1 MGDAPSGRPRVAGLV
16 ERTLDAVS
24 VELDPG
30 SGQIDERRAVAV
42 PGPGSLAA
50 IELGLRMGPVTA
62 FAVGGAEVEGVLR
75 ECLAMGV
82 TAAVRAADVGALV
95 GALGAETF
103 DLVITSWR
111 SGHGSPSPLGP
122 LVAGLLD
129 LPQATAVDELSL
141 RVPGEVVVRRRLG
154 RGEVERLAL
163 PLPAVVA
170 IEPGVVTPRL
180 GSPAALLGARAAA
193 IQVLESGDSSAPRAT
208 FLGYR
213 PPRPPPPRTPPPDP
227 ALSAEARIAEVVGLT
242 APERHRELAT
252 GPPSELA
259 ARIVAFLEERG
270 FL

>member
-1 MGDAPSGRPRVAGLV
+1 M
-16 ERTLDAVS
+16 
-24 VELDPG
+24 
-30 SGQIDERRAVAV
+30 AV
-42 PGPGSLAA
+42 PHGP
-50 IELGLRMGPVTA
+50 
-62 FAVGGAEVEGVLR
+62 
-75 ECLAMGV
+75 
-82 TAAVRAADVGALV
+82 
-95 GALGAETF
+95 
-103 DLVITSWR
+103 
-111 SGHGSPSPLGP
+111 
-122 LVAGLLD
+122 
-129 LPQATAVDELSL
+129 
-141 RVPGEVVVRRRLG
+141 
-154 RGEVERLAL
+154 
-163 PLPAVVA
+163 
-170 IEPGVVTPRL
+170 PRL